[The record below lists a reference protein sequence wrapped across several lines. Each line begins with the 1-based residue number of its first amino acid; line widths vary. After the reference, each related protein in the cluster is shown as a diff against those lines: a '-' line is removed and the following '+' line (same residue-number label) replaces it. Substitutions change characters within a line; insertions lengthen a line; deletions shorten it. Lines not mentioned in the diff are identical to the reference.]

1 MNSFQPARLEPGIA
15 VVQTTPR
22 IDEKPRAGLID
33 DDIDLREA
41 SRAHLAKRDM
51 GPEIFHYPD
60 AMIDAVLSGTVDV
73 LVVDI
78 GLPGTVS
85 GLDIMESVRS
95 NSAIPVVVISGHTDI
110 GTVTRALRLGADDYL
125 RKPFHQEEFGLCL
138 EALLNRHDPDRA

>member
-1 MNSFQPARLEPGIA
+1 MNSFQPARLEPAIA

-22 IDEKPRAGLID
+22 IDKKPRAGQIG

-41 SRAHLAKRDM
+41 SRSHLAKRDM
-51 GPEIFHYPD
+51 EPEIFHYPD

-85 GLDIMESVRS
+85 GLDIMESVRN